1 MKVVIPVGG
10 YGTRVAHLLA
20 PDTPKAM
27 MNIDGKPFLE
37 YQIELLVSFGISEII
52 LSVLHLSDKIKN
64 YFQDGSRWGVEI
76 TYVDDGE
83 FPLGTGGCL
92 KKVAQLVDEP
102 YFAVLDGD
110 TYLTTDVREIEK
122 AYLRIKALGMM
133 VVTNEYAPYYSGNLE
148 IADDAVI
155 GYRDKYAPDMVKRA
169 YIDCGFRI
177 FDTQMLRSFP
187 GEVFHQ
193 KEILQ
198 DLIDRQSLSAYK
210 SGKCFYE
217 IGCPDGVRDF
227 NNFIA
232 NRNE

>member
-10 YGTRVAHLLA
+10 YGTRVAHLLE

-27 MNIDGKPFLE
+27 MSVAGRPFLE
-37 YQIELLVSFGISEII
+37 YQIEFLKGCGIGEVT
-52 LSVLHLSDKIKN
+52 LSVLHLSDKIRDHFGN
-64 YFQDGSRWGVEI
+64 GSKWGVEI
-76 TYVDDGE
+76 TYVEDGD

-92 KKVAQLVDEP
+92 KKVAQLVDDP
-102 YFAVLDGD
+102 YIAVLDGD
-110 TYLTTDVREIEK
+110 TYLTIDVREVEK
-122 AYLRIKALGMM
+122 AFLKRKDMGIM
-133 VVTNEYAPYYSGNLE
+133 VVSDEFASYYSGNLE
-148 IADDAVI
+148 VDGDKVC
-155 GYRDKYAPDMVKRA
+155 GYREKYDPKMTRQA

-187 GEVFHQ
+187 GAVFHQ

-198 DLIDRQSLSAYK
+198 ALIDRRSLSAYK

-232 NRNE
+232 NK